1 MQTEGSIVL
10 DYMEL
15 EDNFK
20 NMTDEELSR
29 LAVKGNEAAA
39 ESLIQDYKELV
50 KSKASLYFML
60 GADRDDIVQEGMI
73 GIFKAIMNYN
83 PDKGASFKTFADLCV
98 NRQIITAI
106 KTAGRQKHAPLNHS
120 LSLDKPVNEDDLSYT
135 LGETLAAGTD
145 TDPEEILL
153 MGEMAEIMFS
163 RRDSFLS
170 EFERFVLGEIIKGKS
185 YRDIAKEN
193 DKSDKS
199 VDNAMQRI
207 RRKLH
212 IFFDEHSDD

>member
-1 MQTEGSIVL
+1 
-10 DYMEL
+10 
-15 EDNFK
+15 
-20 NMTDEELSR
+20 MTDEELSK
-29 LAVKGNEAAA
+29 LAVKGNETAA
-39 ESLIQDYKELV
+39 EYLIKDYKELV

-73 GIFKAIMNYN
+73 GIFKAIMNY
-83 PDKGASFKTFADLCV
+83 DSGKGASFKTFADLCV

-106 KTAGRQKHAPLNHS
+106 KSAGRYKHAPLNHS
-120 LSLDKPVNEDDLSYT
+120 LSLDKPVNEDNLSYT
-135 LGETLAAGTD
+135 LGETLAAGTE
-145 TDPEEILL
+145 TDPEEVLL
-153 MGEMAEIMFS
+153 MGEMAEILFS
-163 RRDSFLS
+163 WKDSFLS

-199 VDNAMQRI
+199 VDNAIQRI

-212 IFFDEHSDD
+212 IFFDKHSDD